1 MVEDP
6 AVERIGAEE
15 VGVDPAWEGVG
26 SVCQVGEVLGYGA
39 SAVRGEGQDLPR
51 ILQALAGETHVH
63 LALAGDVL
71 EATSVDDAHVG
82 KSSPSRARR
91 AIRGPGTEWLVITAS
106 APDTPSTVFKAS
118 TLRPR

>member
-1 MVEDP
+1 MSTPPGREWV
-6 AVERIGAEE
+6 
-15 VGVDPAWEGVG
+15 

-39 SAVRGEGQDLPR
+39 RAVRGEGQDLPR
-51 ILQALAGETHVH
+51 ILQAFAGEAHVL

-82 KSSPSRARR
+82 KFISFQARR
-91 AIRGPGTEWLVITAS
+91 AISGPGTEWLVITAS
-106 APDTPSTVFKAS
+106 APDTPSTVFRAS